1 MDARSVLGAKG
12 AAHPLESSTPSKP
25 KAAALRSRVP
35 TLPGSCTASNARIR
49 RPFAKI
55 SAACQPGCSNTPNT
69 SWLVLVPESFCATGS
84 VTSTVL
90 PAKASSSGVWAR
102 AFSVAYRVCRVQPR
116 ASSRQSL
123 GPSAKNRPSA
133 VRSFSSS
140 RRRQAYLILAFSRLV
155 MVSIWHPRMISI

>member
-35 TLPGSCTASNARIR
+35 TLPGSCTASSARIR

-102 AFSVAYRVCRVQPR
+102 AFSVAYRVCRVQPW

-155 MVSIWHPRMISI
+155 MVSI